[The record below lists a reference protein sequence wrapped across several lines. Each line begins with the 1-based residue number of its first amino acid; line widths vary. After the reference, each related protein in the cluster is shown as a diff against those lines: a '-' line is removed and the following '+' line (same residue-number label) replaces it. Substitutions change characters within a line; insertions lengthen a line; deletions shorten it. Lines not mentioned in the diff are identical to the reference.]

1 MRNVRLK
8 KLALCGLLSTLSLIT
23 FLIEN
28 LFPPLIIPGAK
39 IGLSNVFIL
48 LSALVLGAG
57 YGYATL
63 VIKVLLGSLF
73 SGNISAIVFS
83 LPSGA
88 IALTLEIIAI
98 YFIKRSSIVSISV
111 LGAVVN
117 ITTQNLIFCLYTQTP
132 QYLVYLPYLA
142 LIGILGGVVTGFAVY
157 IISKR
162 LPKKIL
168 I

>member
-1 MRNVRLK
+1 MRNVSLK
-8 KLALCGLLSTLSLIT
+8 KLALCGLLSALSLIT

-48 LSALVLGAG
+48 LSALILGAG

-98 YFIKRSSIVSISV
+98 YFIKKSSIIAISV

-117 ITTQNLIFCLYTQTP
+117 ITTQNLIFCLYAQTP

-142 LIGILGGVVTGFAVY
+142 LIGVLGGIVTGVAVY
-157 IISKR
+157 IICKR
-162 LPKKIL
+162 LPKKLL

>member
-1 MRNVRLK
+1 MRNLSLK
-8 KLALCGLLSTLSLIT
+8 KLALCGLLSALSLIT

-48 LSALVLGAG
+48 LSALILGAG
-57 YGYATL
+57 YGYITL
-63 VIKVLLGSLF
+63 IIKVLLGSFF

-88 IALTLEIIAI
+88 IALTLEVIAL
-98 YFIKRSSIVSISV
+98 YFIKRSSIISVSV

-117 ITTQNLIFCLYTQTP
+117 ITTQNLIFCIYTQTP

-142 LIGILGGVVTGFAVY
+142 LIGVLGGIITGFAVY
-157 IISKR
+157 IICKR
-162 LPKKIL
+162 LPKKLL